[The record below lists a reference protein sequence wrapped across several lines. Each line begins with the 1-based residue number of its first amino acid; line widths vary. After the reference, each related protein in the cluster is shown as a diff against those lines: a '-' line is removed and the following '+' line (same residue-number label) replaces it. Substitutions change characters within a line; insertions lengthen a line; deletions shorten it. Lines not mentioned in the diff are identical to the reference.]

1 MGEVREAALVVRL
14 SAAERASWHAAA
26 RAAGWGKTAGWVRS
40 VVAAAVA
47 GRGGSTSAAAAS
59 STSSAPATA
68 GTPAAVDREV
78 LRELSQIGSNVN
90 QLARAVNVAARG
102 GQRLEVEAAAVEA
115 LRVEVVRL
123 TAAVTAAA
131 TSSRTPS
138 STSSSTASSA
148 GDGR

>member
-1 MGEVREAALVVRL
+1 MAEVREAALVVRL

-26 RAAGWGKTAGWVRS
+26 RAAGWGKTAGWVRA
-40 VVAAAVA
+40 VVAAAAA
-47 GRGGSTSAAAAS
+47 GRAGSTSAAAAAS
-59 STSSAPATA
+59 PSSATS

-131 TSSRTPS
+131 TSSRTS
-138 STSSSTASSA
+138 SGTASSA